1 MSTTPQILPWAR
13 AGLALAG
20 LAGGVG
26 ACAPVPYAGYAAPD
40 CRPFQQLVTVNGR
53 QQTSYTTQCRMADGS
68 WHVVAQSDGTASAPA
83 PQPQSGT
90 ATPLTSNPQN
100 YAYGTLPY
108 DPGFDFSTVG
118 YPYPYAY
125 PYAYPYYP
133 WYGSNITLG
142 VGFGGW
148 GWGRYGYG
156 GYGYRGYGG
165 WGHGGWGH
173 GGWGGHGGG
182 GWGGH
187 SGGGGGW
194 SGGGGGGGHR

>member
-1 MSTTPQILPWAR
+1 MFSIPQILPWAR

-26 ACAPVPYAGYAAPD
+26 ACAPVPYASYAAPD

-53 QQTSYTTQCRMADGS
+53 QQTQYTTQCRMADGT
-68 WHVVAQSDGTASAPA
+68 WHVVAQSDGTSSAPVQ
-83 PQPQSGT
+83 QPQGGT
-90 ATPLTSNPQN
+90 PTPLASNPQN
-100 YAYGTLPY
+100 YAYTPMPY
-108 DPGFDFSTVG
+108 DPGFNFATAG
-118 YPYPYAY
+118 YPYPYVY

-133 WYGSNITLG
+133 WYGSNVTFG
-142 VGFGGW
+142 VGFG

-156 GYGYRGYGG
+156 GYGYRGYGYR
-165 WGHGGWGH
+165 GGWGH

-187 SGGGGGW
+187 GGGGW
-194 SGGGGGGGHR
+194 GGHGGGGGGGHH